1 MVCRIGNACEK
12 VTWEV
17 VAGAGERSGA
27 STGGGGERRGTTV
40 GGWAWTGVIDDV
52 GREEGGAPNVGGEK
66 GRGMHARMAATSSRS
81 RWFSALRA
89 ATSRRSCFKA
99 LPSCSNW
106 AWSGA
111 KGGRGGG

>member
-1 MVCRIGNACEK
+1 MICRTGNTCEK
-12 VTWEV
+12 VAWEV

-27 STGGGGERRGTTV
+27 STGGGGARRGTTV
-40 GGWAWTGVIDDV
+40 GEWAWTGVE
-52 GREEGGAPNVGGEK
+52 REEGGAPKVGGEK

-106 AWSGA
+106 ALSGA